1 MRKHEY
7 VVYILTNFNRTVVY
21 VGVTN
26 NLYRRLDE
34 HIEQNN
40 PDGFTAKYQCKYLVY
55 YEIHQYIRNALA
67 REKEIKGWRREKK
80 NQLIEDFNPGW
91 KFLNNDVFGD

>member
-7 VVYILTNFNRTVVY
+7 FVYILTNFNRTVIY

-26 NLYRRLDE
+26 SLSRRIAE
-34 HIEQNN
+34 HHEQIN

-67 REKEIKGWRREKK
+67 REKEIKSWRREKK
-80 NQLIEDFNPGW
+80 NQLIEEFNPGW
-91 KFLNNDVFGD
+91 NFLNNDVLGD